1 MQVKALIAL
10 VTFYGL
16 AAATPVV
23 RAPPPDS
30 DSLPEQLP
38 GSLLPPRPRPTPYPP
53 PLPDVVV
60 ERAVPTVQPPLQ
72 FLPKP
77 IFPPAPS
84 SPGPV
89 EDNPPLNH
97 LPPPPIPPWGPLP
110 PIPTLGQA
118 PPLPHSFGAPVPT
131 PFLPPNVPAFLPP
144 IPPYSRLPV
153 PNTIIHA
160 TLPEYRLPASSAA
173 SGPPIGPR

>member
-84 SPGPV
+84 SPGPI

-110 PIPTLGQA
+110 PIPTLGQVSPTCSLVRGA
-118 PPLPHSFGAPVPT
+118 CSHTLPSSECSRFSPSYHPVLSPPGPKH
-131 PFLPPNVPAFLPP
+131 N
-144 IPPYSRLPV
+144 YSRDF
-153 PNTIIHA
+153 T
-160 TLPEYRLPASSAA
+160 
-173 SGPPIGPR
+173 